1 MRSRRAL
8 VLPLGGWVLL
18 AGCLSSQ
25 PIGGSKA
32 SAENPPALGSF
43 TVSSQVL
50 GNQALTPSSCTAG
63 DRQLFL
69 GADFATPA
77 STVVVRLVVD
87 PLDGPAVRVF
97 STDAQFD
104 RTVVFHR
111 SDCQVFHF
119 SLDSTGWRVN
129 DVYDYRVTLQLD
141 CSRDGE
147 SIKGEASAT
156 HCSWSHGHVTSI
168 LCLPP
173 GRPGDDGLQ
182 ADHARLPARPRRG

>member
-1 MRSRRAL
+1 MRTPLAL
-8 VLPLGGWVLL
+8 ALPFVGCVLL
-18 AGCLSSQ
+18 NGCFSSQ
-25 PIGGSKA
+25 PIGGAKT
-32 SAENPPALGSF
+32 SAGDPTILGSF
-43 TVSSQVL
+43 AVSSPLL
-50 GNQALTPSSCTAG
+50 GDHVLTPSTCTAG

-69 GADFATPA
+69 GADFASPA
-77 STVVVRLVVD
+77 KTVVVRLVVD

-104 RTVVFHR
+104 KTVVFRR

-156 HCSWSHGHVTSI
+156 HCS
-168 LCLPP
+168 
-173 GRPGDDGLQ
+173 
-182 ADHARLPARPRRG
+182 

>member
-1 MRSRRAL
+1 MRTSPAL
-8 VLPLGGWVLL
+8 AFPLVGCVLL
-18 AGCLSSQ
+18 TGCFSSK
-25 PIGGSKA
+25 PIGGQGA
-32 SAENPPALGSF
+32 PDGNPPTLGTF
-43 TVSSQVL
+43 AVTSQVL
-50 GNQALTPSSCTAG
+50 GDHVLAPSECTAG
-63 DRQLFL
+63 DRQHFL

-104 RTVVFHR
+104 RTVVFR
-111 SDCQVFHF
+111 RPDCRVFHF
-119 SLDSTGWRVN
+119 SLDSTSWRVN

-156 HCSWSHGHVTSI
+156 HCS
-168 LCLPP
+168 
-173 GRPGDDGLQ
+173 
-182 ADHARLPARPRRG
+182 